1 MTTVSPSTT
10 ATTPKRPSLLQR
22 LRLPMLFTILIGLY
36 FYARESGVI
45 EQANPEH
52 IRAVVQDWG
61 ALGVVLFIALF
72 TVGQLLYI
80 PGLFF
85 VLAAGLIYGG
95 ITGFII
101 AFIGALIAI
110 TVSFYAVRVI
120 GGSPLKK
127 TDKPFIGKLLNGL
140 HDKPISNIAIM
151 RLIVSTAPW
160 LNYMLALSAVKYRQY
175 LIGSVIGMTLPIAA
189 TIYFTDYLLARIFVN

>member
-1 MTTVSPSTT
+1 
-10 ATTPKRPSLLQR
+10 
-22 LRLPMLFTILIGLY
+22 MLFTILIGLY

-140 HDKPISNIAIM
+140 HDRPISNIAIM